1 VNLPHCLLV
10 MAQISED
17 YQLAF
22 NQVSFSRVPGD
33 AQTTISTDATIGI
46 AVGVT
51 TALAVGV
58 LAGIFLYHCISK
70 HQPLNFKPEP
80 FTHHQRQA
88 GPEYEDVSDT
98 RVERIIE
105 LRENIAY
112 GPAQKIKIE
121 ANEAYGH
128 VQH

>member
-1 VNLPHCLLV
+1 MFPENT
-10 MAQISED
+10 
-17 YQLAF
+17 
-22 NQVSFSRVPGD
+22 
-33 AQTTISTDATIGI
+33 QTTISTNAIIGI

-58 LAGIFLYHCISK
+58 LGGIFLYHCISK
-70 HQPLNFKPEP
+70 HQPQDFKPEP
-80 FTHHQRQA
+80 STRHQRQA
-88 GPEYEDVSDT
+88 GPEYDDVSAT

-112 GPAQKIKIE
+112 GPAQKIKIK